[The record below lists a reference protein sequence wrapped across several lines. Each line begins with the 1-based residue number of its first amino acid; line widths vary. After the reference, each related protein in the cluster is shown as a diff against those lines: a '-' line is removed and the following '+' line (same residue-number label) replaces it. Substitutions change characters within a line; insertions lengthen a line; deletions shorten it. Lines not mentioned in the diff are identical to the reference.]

1 MIRIFV
7 HSGDIERGVHVLTRE
22 EHDKLLDIV
31 EDSGEDFETVLL
43 DTYDYETPVGEW
55 YEGYYGGCSPVF
67 SLDDVYVEDE
77 QGIEV
82 AIGFQKSTVTKE
94 EFDLKELE
102 GNDGDFVLIAQ
113 HYSKGGYYAEVNV
126 EPEQFDPAKVIFNT
140 SQYTGEYMYT
150 DQLLESVEYDGELL
164 DLECDGTDGKSFEV
178 FIHNFKDVKQEG

>member
-102 GNDGDFVLIAQ
+102 GNDGDFVL
-113 HYSKGGYYAEVNV
+113 
-126 EPEQFDPAKVIFNT
+126 
-140 SQYTGEYMYT
+140 QY
-150 DQLLESVEYDGELL
+150 ESVYW
-164 DLECDGTDGKSFEV
+164 
-178 FIHNFKDVKQEG
+178 